1 MLLITIM
8 IMIIIINFIDD
19 TLGDSNDETLIC
31 IMSNE

>member
-8 IMIIIINFIDD
+8 IIINFIDD

>member
-8 IMIIIINFIDD
+8 IVVIINFIDD

>member
-8 IMIIIINFIDD
+8 IVIIINFIDD

>member
-8 IMIIIINFIDD
+8 IVIIINFIDD
-19 TLGDSNDETLIC
+19 TLGDSNHETLIC

>member
-8 IMIIIINFIDD
+8 ILIIINFIDD

>member
-1 MLLITIM
+1 MILITIM
-8 IMIIIINFIDD
+8 IMIIINFIDD

>member
-8 IMIIIINFIDD
+8 IMINFIDD

>member
-8 IMIIIINFIDD
+8 IMIIINFIDD

>member
-1 MLLITIM
+1 MLVITIM
-8 IMIIIINFIDD
+8 IMIIINFIDD